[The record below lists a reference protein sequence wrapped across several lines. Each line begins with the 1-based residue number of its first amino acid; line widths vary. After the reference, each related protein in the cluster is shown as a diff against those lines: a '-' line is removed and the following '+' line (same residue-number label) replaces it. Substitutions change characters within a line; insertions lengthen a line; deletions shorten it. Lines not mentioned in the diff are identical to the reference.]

1 MNDKIVTPR
10 DMALASVPQD
20 RREALL
26 TRASDLGVHRSDDVI
41 WALVAAVVDATAAAD
56 AAGRHVEVLK
66 EETAKLPGLVYDGAK
81 KAGTDISGQVRT
93 AIESTVTTAG
103 TEIAGRID
111 KAATAGAAALQK
123 AASGL
128 DTLAAQKQDAFVE
141 NWKGQVIKGI
151 NSHAHIA
158 LAWHL
163 GKSWGTVVSTIVIA
177 MILGAGVGL
186 GSALYY
192 HKLIISDTINFY
204 PKGTFPSLPATV
216 SYNTSRLKQISCGAG
231 RTCLSP
237 DP

>member
-1 MNDKIVTPR
+1 MDNKNITPR
-10 DMALASVPQD
+10 DMALAAVPQD
-20 RREALL
+20 RREVLL
-26 TRASDLGVHRSDDVI
+26 TRASDLGVHRSDDVL
-41 WALVAAVVDATAAAD
+41 WALVAAVVDASAASE
-56 AAGRHVEVLK
+56 AAGKHVEVLK

-177 MILGAGVGL
+177 MILGAGVSVGTEV
-186 GSALYY
+186 YY
-192 HKLIISDTINFY
+192 HKLITVADINFY
-204 PKGTFPSLPATV
+204 PSGTFPTLPATV
-216 SYNTSRLKQISCGAG
+216 VYQTAHIKQISCGIG
-231 RTCLSP
+231 RVCLSP